1 MAAVSDCCDNLR
13 RRPKLLKVLDIVLI
27 LFVLH
32 PCMVLYW
39 RGIWDLWGVYV
50 NPKPFPANQWKILCV
65 SCSTIFGY
73 FIGPKLNE
81 YTINKS
87 RAQQVVTV
95 RIFLWI
101 YGALFMGYWRGVWE
115 TASYYVDDDVLYA
128 SLVLSVPY
136 CLLLLFRASRTCIIP
151 PMLVNLDTTH
161 SVLIPRTRFSTTV
174 NQKVLYLFTRTC
186 MVIVFFTN

>member
-87 RAQQVVTV
+87 RAQQVRNMSYVIMWCTYPSFIC
-95 RIFLWI
+95 RILRTCFQIMRCRFNWKVIIEDFSYTCRANTGTRCPTTSWRISTHGAALKSLDTSLWC
-101 YGALFMGYWRGVWE
+101 
-115 TASYYVDDDVLYA
+115 TTSN
-128 SLVLSVPY
+128 
-136 CLLLLFRASRTCIIP
+136 SRT
-151 PMLVNLDTTH
+151 LG
-161 SVLIPRTRFSTTV
+161 
-174 NQKVLYLFTRTC
+174 
-186 MVIVFFTN
+186 